1 MSEGWPPGPSRPP
14 AAADLH
20 LWRSDLDAAG
30 WPGPEGLPAAER
42 ERAAQMR
49 RPGASARWV
58 AARWALRGVLG
69 RYLEEEP
76 AEIAITPDPDGKP
89 QLQTAPERLRFN
101 LSHSG
106 AIALVA
112 LSAAHPVGVDVE
124 ELRPDRDLI
133 GLAERAL
140 GPEDVAAVRAASP
153 GERELVFHRCWARHE
168 ARLKCLGVGI
178 FRDAPPQDVT
188 VAVRD
193 LEVAAGYA
201 AAVAVAAAQMPPMRC
216 WTFGPAALQ
225 KDGRRVS

>member
-1 MSEGWPPGPSRPP
+1 MSEGWPPGPSRAP
-14 AAADLH
+14 ADGELH
-20 LWRSDLDAAG
+20 VWRADLDAAG
-30 WPGPEGLPAAER
+30 WPRPEGLPAAER

-49 RPGASARWV
+49 RPGAAARWV
-58 AARWALRGVLG
+58 AARWALRGVLA

-76 AEIAITPDPDGKP
+76 SEIELALDPDGKP
-89 QLQTAPERLRFN
+89 RLEEGADRLRFN

-112 LSAAHPVGVDVE
+112 VSAAHPVGVDVE
-124 ELRPDRDLI
+124 AVQPDRDPI

-140 GPEDVAAVRAASP
+140 GPADVAAVRAASP
-153 GERELVFHRCWARHE
+153 VDRALVFHRLWVRHE

-178 FRDAPPQDVT
+178 FRDAPPRDGT

-193 LEVAAGYA
+193 LDVAPGYA
-201 AAVAVAAAQMPPMRC
+201 AAVAVAAPQISPPRC
-216 WTFGPAALQ
+216 WTFDPGALQ